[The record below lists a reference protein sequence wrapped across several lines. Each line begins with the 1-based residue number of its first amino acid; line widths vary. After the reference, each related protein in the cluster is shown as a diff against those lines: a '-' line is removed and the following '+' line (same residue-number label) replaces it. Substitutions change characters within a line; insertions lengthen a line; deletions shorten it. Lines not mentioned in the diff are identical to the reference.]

1 MINYSIVM
9 RSVNANLL
17 EINQAKSRINQAKKE
32 GTTPDPKDLELVKT
46 EKQNAFAI
54 SQYTDIMTIEK
65 FAKHITSHGSV
76 YSRADISASLR
87 GCGRHGQD
95 DPTSFVFAIAYAVL
109 FVSIVVTVCTIDR
122 LSGAK

>member
-1 MINYSIVM
+1 M

-54 SQYTDIMTIEK
+54 SQYTDIMTIDSDYNNLK
-65 FAKHITSHGSV
+65 ST
-76 YSRADISASLR
+76 DN
-87 GCGRHGQD
+87 
-95 DPTSFVFAIAYAVL
+95 
-109 FVSIVVTVCTIDR
+109 VTLNII
-122 LSGAK
+122 